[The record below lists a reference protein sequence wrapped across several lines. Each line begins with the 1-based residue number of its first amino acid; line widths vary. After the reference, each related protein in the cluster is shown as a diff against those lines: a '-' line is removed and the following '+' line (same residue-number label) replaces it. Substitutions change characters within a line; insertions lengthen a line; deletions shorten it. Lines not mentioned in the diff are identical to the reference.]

1 MTRNYEAA
9 FLLKEGEAAKQCA
22 ERIKEYLS
30 KVKATVV
37 KEGDLGT
44 RQLAYVIHRNRED
57 FHKAFYLILNL
68 EMDTD
73 AVTKFE
79 KQLKFDEDIIRYMIL
94 TGK

>member
-9 FLLKEGEAAKQCA
+9 FLLKEGEAAKAAA

-57 FHKAFYLILNL
+57 FHKAFYYILNVD
-68 EMDTD
+68 MDTD
-73 AVTKFE
+73 AVLKFE

>member
-1 MTRNYEAA
+1 MNRNYEVA
-9 FLLKEGEAAKQCA
+9 FLLKEGEVARLAV
-22 ERIKEYLS
+22 ERIKDYLS

-57 FHKAFYLILNL
+57 FHKAFYYILHM
-68 EMDTD
+68 EIDTE
-73 AVTKFE
+73 AISKFE
-79 KQLKFDEDIIRYMIL
+79 RQLKFDEDIIRYMIL